1 MDTSVHFIDL
11 NPDPKLTEIARCIT
25 ARHDSGISNH
35 KAEHS
40 GVFVE
45 SMNIADDEK
54 FAVAF
59 VEPNGEVH
67 IGRIRK
73 LTPRECWRLQGFTD
87 DQFDKAKATGLS
99 DSRLYKMA
107 GNAVTVN
114 VISEIG
120 KIIKKVND
128 KN

>member
-1 MDTSVHFIDL
+1 M
-11 NPDPKLTEIARCIT
+11 
-25 ARHDSGISNH
+25 
-35 KAEHS
+35 
-40 GVFVE
+40 FVE
-45 SMNIADDEK
+45 NSDVLDGDEK

-87 DQFDKAKATGLS
+87 EQFNKAKATGLS

-114 VISEIG
+114 VISAIG
-120 KIIKKVND
+120 EIIKKAD
-128 KN
+128 SKI

>member
-1 MDTSVHFIDL
+1 MDTRVHFIDL
-11 NPDPKLTEIARCIT
+11 NPEPKLTEIARCIT

-45 SMNIADDEK
+45 STNIADDENLLRGSAGNYK
-54 FAVAF
+54 ASQM
-59 VEPNGEVH
+59 
-67 IGRIRK
+67 IS
-73 LTPRECWRLQGFTD
+73 LTRQKRQDYPT
-87 DQFDKAKATGLS
+87 
-99 DSRLYKMA
+99 A
-107 GNAVTVN
+107 GNAVTVK

>member
-1 MDTSVHFIDL
+1 M
-11 NPDPKLTEIARCIT
+11 
-25 ARHDSGISNH
+25 
-35 KAEHS
+35 
-40 GVFVE
+40 FVE
-45 SMNIADDEK
+45 NSDVLDGDEK

-87 DQFDKAKATGLS
+87 EQFNKAKATGLS
-99 DSRLYKMA
+99 DSRLYKMV

-114 VISEIG
+114 VISAIG
-120 KIIKKVND
+120 EIIKKAD
-128 KN
+128 SKI

>member
-1 MDTSVHFIDL
+1 M
-11 NPDPKLTEIARCIT
+11 
-25 ARHDSGISNH
+25 
-35 KAEHS
+35 
-40 GVFVE
+40 FVE
-45 SMNIADDEK
+45 ISDVLDDNEK

-87 DQFDKAKATGLS
+87 EQFDKARATGLS
-99 DSRLYKMA
+99 DSRLYKMV